1 MWEQAEAGYRQAQDP
16 VGVVGS
22 QIDRSQ
28 ALTAE
33 DRAPIFVSIAN
44 TLRDLGTRVGVRV
57 GEASRREAS
66 RREASPLE
74 NRDRT
79 GRLQPPS
86 NPPLTCPTQ
95 PTGSLQAGAYY
106 QLAIACYQQAGT
118 LTADLNLLSLQVD
131 ISQWHRHEAA
141 ALSINSNWYQFNQ
154 SDLIK
159 KIANRLPSLPYTY
172 AESNQRI
179 NFARSLVLANS
190 PQWEAATE
198 LLNTVITKSRL
209 ANQKSVSIEATGTL
223 GWLYKQNQQW
233 SKAGEFTRQALGARD
248 NDNQYQWEWQLGR
261 ILQHQSQPDF
271 AKSKAAYDR
280 AILALETTRKNIRI
294 VNPDAQFSLRDNVEP
309 LYRELIDLSLRAQ
322 QPDFSKIIERVDA
335 LKLVELENFLQC
347 QLDVYEPI
355 NKFAEDAGAVVFYP
369 VILNDRL
376 EVILQ
381 LPGNKFQRF
390 VVPITRIELE
400 KTIATFRQ
408 NLTQPQYGWND
419 VAASQLYDWLIRPAQ
434 QYLTSQTKQLVFVMD
449 GALQNIPVA
458 ALYDRS
464 RQEYLI
470 DRYSVAVTPGLQ
482 ILGAKQ
488 SVGNHSGILI
498 GGLTAKSTL
507 VQNSKRGDIYEPL
520 AHAAEEVQAIKSLF
534 PRATELVGQNF
545 TGDNLRRE
553 LTGRSYPII
562 HLATH
567 GQFSSDPRQTFIVT
581 GETSLALSTRLDLN
595 RLRSILK
602 QLVGNWL

>member
-209 ANQKSVSIEATGTL
+209 L
-223 GWLYKQNQQW
+223 GKISLNLNM
-233 SKAGEFTRQALGARD
+233 AGMM
-248 NDNQYQWEWQLGR
+248 
-261 ILQHQSQPDF
+261 S
-271 AKSKAAYDR
+271 
-280 AILALETTRKNIRI
+280 
-294 VNPDAQFSLRDNVEP
+294 P
-309 LYRELIDLSLRAQ
+309 L
-322 QPDFSKIIERVDA
+322 P
-335 LKLVELENFLQC
+335 
-347 QLDVYEPI
+347 
-355 NKFAEDAGAVVFYP
+355 
-369 VILNDRL
+369 
-376 EVILQ
+376 
-381 LPGNKFQRF
+381 
-390 VVPITRIELE
+390 
-400 KTIATFRQ
+400 
-408 NLTQPQYGWND
+408 
-419 VAASQLYDWLIRPAQ
+419 
-434 QYLTSQTKQLVFVMD
+434 
-449 GALQNIPVA
+449 
-458 ALYDRS
+458 
-464 RQEYLI
+464 
-470 DRYSVAVTPGLQ
+470 
-482 ILGAKQ
+482 
-488 SVGNHSGILI
+488 
-498 GGLTAKSTL
+498 
-507 VQNSKRGDIYEPL
+507 
-520 AHAAEEVQAIKSLF
+520 
-534 PRATELVGQNF
+534 NF
-545 TGDNLRRE
+545 TIG
-553 LTGRSYPII
+553 
-562 HLATH
+562 
-567 GQFSSDPRQTFIVT
+567 
-581 GETSLALSTRLDLN
+581 
-595 RLRSILK
+595 
-602 QLVGNWL
+602 